1 LEADVR
7 APAILL
13 ITDNYTRGWHVR
25 SLGPAPQQEY
35 QILPGNFTQIAIP
48 VAVGHHHLL
57 LEYMPT
63 AFRVGRAVSI
73 AAVLAFLALCGIG
86 LGTWRSDSR
95 PGAQNAAK

>member
-1 LEADVR
+1 
-7 APAILL
+7 
-13 ITDNYTRGWHVR
+13 
-25 SLGPAPQQEY
+25 
-35 QILPGNFTQIAIP
+35 
-48 VAVGHHHLL
+48 
-57 LEYMPT
+57 MPT